1 LEAYATTARLDLFV
15 TLQPEYVP
23 SQIKPDVCTNSINYP
38 SSQKT
43 ADRDL
48 FLRMNCPLR
57 RWQLLTVHVKGA
69 IRSYASRKTNVHAQQ
84 EPRISAIRNVG
95 IIAHID
101 AGKTTTTERMLFHAG
116 YIPQAGGSNPSMS
129 QMLMRLGV
137 DDGSTVTDYL
147 PEERARGITITAAA
161 ITFPW
166 AKHPINL
173 IDTPGHVDF
182 TFEVSRSLRVLDG
195 AVAVLDGVAGVEA
208 QTEKV
213 WRQADE
219 WDISRL
225 VFVNKMDREG
235 AGFGRTVRE
244 ISARLSARPIVLQL
258 PIFEGGLEGGPFK
271 GVVDIIDSTVFTWS
285 TQADGNSKVNVAPIK
300 DNLPNAVL
308 DEVHRA
314 RIAMLEALA
323 DLDDEFLEMYLEHQD
338 NKPISSK
345 AIRTALRTLTV
356 RRDIVP
362 VLCGAS
368 LRDMG
373 VQPLLDAIVNYLPS
387 PADRPLPVIRAEN
400 QEQLVPLPQS
410 KNGVCALAFKIVHD
424 PLKGP
429 LVFVRVY
436 QGSIT
441 KGMTLLNV
449 RNKEKERANKL
460 LRMYADESIELDS
473 ITEGNIGVIIGLKAT
488 VTGDT
493 LLNKRPAPYFRLLP
507 IAMPPPVFIAS
518 IEPDSLGEAK
528 GVSDALHQ
536 LLREDPSLSVSIDD
550 ESGQLLLSGMGELHL
565 EISRDKLV
573 RQFGAKCEMG
583 KVRVSYRETLAV
595 DAFSMVEK
603 VYERELNGKT
613 TKVGVTVEVG
623 SLENKKRAARPQRHH
638 HQFEVFG
645 NIIEIDLSQTHGIDG
660 MEESEILEAVRVGVR
675 AALQTGST
683 FQLPFHSVHVQVSS
697 LLVFENQT
705 SYQSIVS
712 AARLA
717 SQEVLKIATTVQES
731 VLMEPFMK
739 VLVTVDEQDV
749 GRVVSDMT
757 SARGGMI
764 LSMDSGLGTSGMA
777 IDTPE
782 SQIYAPPDLTFQH
795 NSKVVGK
802 TLATIV
808 ARVPLKEMVGY
819 SRTLRSL
826 TQGRGTFVMS
836 LEGFERMTGERASS
850 IRKELTG
857 IDS

>member
-1 LEAYATTARLDLFV
+1 
-15 TLQPEYVP
+15 
-23 SQIKPDVCTNSINYP
+23 
-38 SSQKT
+38 
-43 ADRDL
+43 
-48 FLRMNCPLR
+48 
-57 RWQLLTVHVKGA
+57 
-69 IRSYASRKTNVHAQQ
+69 
-84 EPRISAIRNVG
+84 
-95 IIAHID
+95 
-101 AGKTTTTERMLFHAG
+101 
-116 YIPQAGGSNPSMS
+116 
-129 QMLMRLGV
+129 
-137 DDGSTVTDYL
+137 VTDYL

-166 AKHPINL
+166 ANHSINL

-219 WDISRL
+219 WDISRI

-244 ISARLSARPIVLQL
+244 IASRLSARPIVLQL

-271 GVVDIIDSTVFTWS
+271 GVVDIVDSTVFTWS
-285 TQADGNSKVNVAPIK
+285 ASTDGNSKVHVAPMH
-300 DNLPNAVL
+300 DALPKSVV

-314 RIAMLEALA
+314 RTAMMEAIA
-323 DLDDEFLEMYLEHQD
+323 DLDDSFLELYLEHQD
-338 NKPISSK
+338 NKQIPSST
-345 AIRTALRTLTV
+345 IRRALRSLTV
-356 RRDIVP
+356 RRAIVP

-368 LRDMG
+368 LRDIG
-373 VQPLLDAIVNYLPS
+373 IQPLLDAIVNYLPS
-387 PADRPLPVIRAEN
+387 PDDRPSPVIRVEN
-400 QEQLVPLPQS
+400 QDETISLPPSQ
-410 KNGVCALAFKIVHD
+410 NGVCALAFKIVHD

-441 KGMTLLNV
+441 KSMTLLNA
-449 RNKEKERANKL
+449 RTKEKERANRL
-460 LRMYADESIELDS
+460 LRMYADESVELDS
-473 ITEGNIGVIIGLKAT
+473 ITEGNIGVIVGLKST

-493 LLNKRPAPYFRLLP
+493 LLNKRPAPHFHLQS

-528 GVSDALHQ
+528 AVSDALQQ
-536 LLREDPSLSVSIDD
+536 LLCEDPSLSVSIDD

-583 KVRVSYRETLAV
+583 KVRVSYRETLAK
-595 DAFSMVEK
+595 DTFSLVEK
-603 VYERELNGKT
+603 VYEREINGKT
-613 TKVGVTVEVG
+613 TKVGITIEASG
-623 SLENKKRAARPQRHH
+623 LDNAKLTSRPRRNRQP
-638 HQFEVFG
+638 FWEFG
-645 NIIEIDLSQTHGIDG
+645 NLVEIDMSRTHGLNG
-660 MEESEILEAVRVGVR
+660 MEEAEMVEAVRSGVR
-675 AALQTGST
+675 AALQNGST
-683 FQLPFHSVHVQVSS
+683 FQLPLHSVHVQVSN
-697 LLVFENQT
+697 LLVFENQST
-705 SYQSIVS
+705 YQSIVS

-717 SQEVLKIATTVQES
+717 TQEALKTAATVQES

-739 VLVTVDEQDV
+739 VLVTVDEKDV

-764 LSMDSGLGTSGMA
+764 VSMDSGLGFGSKDIETS
-777 IDTPE
+777 E
-782 SQIYAPPDLTFQH
+782 SQIYAPPDLSFQH
-795 NSKVVGK
+795 NSKVLGK

-836 LEGFERMTGERASS
+836 LEGFERMTGERAAS

-857 IDS
+857 IEL